1 MRVCLQRRERNG
13 GFRRILTARA
23 LPGALCLLF
32 AAGAAIAQSVVQSF
46 DGDSGAGLAVC
57 ETGRTHCGFPDMNAA
72 VNGKQVVQVTWQ
84 NVSVFD
90 YSGHLLR
97 ATPLAT
103 FFRDA
108 GLDPVPIARGA
119 TPSPARGPFELHVA
133 YDEFIGRWIVSA
145 TGASES
151 LMVSATSDPMGSWG
165 GVSLSCLDGGPC
177 LNYDPAVHL
186 GYDKN
191 GVYDC
196 GAHIGDSN
204 PNTVLGVSYDCV
216 AVSSAEVQAIGRGKA
231 PAHIHRA
238 HNMPHEVLPAI
249 DHNRDKAPGAP
260 AFFLAK
266 TCERT
271 SAGGCQ
277 NALNSSF
284 RWIVDTFTWNGA
296 AGAFNV
302 AGEQLVM
309 TDVGSR
315 QNKWLYSKPCCGPTA
330 IFPQAGSD
338 VGLRAAESHRL
349 TNVVQFGSHLYSALG
364 SGPCTAECGSQGTDT
379 NNVAFFVDLDCTKT
393 AACVVSQTAKLSGAD
408 LNPEFPSVGVDAAGN
423 VGIVAIS
430 SSANSDLSILLWSRR
445 KADPPNTLNGPTTLI
460 AGTQPYTCETDRKF
474 ASISNPAGVD
484 TMLDPSD
491 GTKLWITEQW
501 GNNAAR
507 CVWNTRV
514 VEYQVAPAQATPAK
528 RSKSKHE

>member
-1 MRVCLQRRERNG
+1 MRVNRM
-13 GFRRILTARA
+13 RRILTV
-23 LPGALCLLF
+23 GALVSAFCLLF
-32 AAGAAIAQSVVQSF
+32 PAGVTMAQTVVQSF
-46 DGDSGAGLAVC
+46 DGDSGAGLAEC

-103 FFRDA
+103 FIRNA
-108 GLDPVPIARGA
+108 GLDPIPIPRGA
-119 TPSPARGPFELHVA
+119 NPSPARGPFELHVA
-133 YDEFIGRWIVSA
+133 YDEFISRWIVSA
-145 TGASES
+145 TGSSES

-165 GVSLSCLDGGPC
+165 GVNLSCLAGGPC
-177 LNYDPAVHL
+177 LNFDPAVHL

-196 GAHIGDSN
+196 GAHVGDSN
-204 PNTVLGVSYDCV
+204 PNTVLGVSYDCL
-216 AVSSAEVQAIGRGKA
+216 AVSSAEVQAIGQGK
-231 PAHIHRA
+231 PPTHVNRA

-249 DHNRDKAPGAP
+249 DHTQDKAPGAP

-271 SAGGCQ
+271 SPGACQ
-277 NALNSSF
+277 NAANSSF
-284 RWIVDTFTWNGA
+284 RWIVDTFTWNGVT
-296 AGAFNV
+296 GTFNV

-309 TDVGSR
+309 TDVGSK

-330 IFPQAGSD
+330 LFPQAGSD

-393 AACVVSQTAKLSGAD
+393 TACVVSQTAKISGSEF
-408 LNPEFPSVGVDAAGN
+408 NPEFPSVGVDAAGN

-430 SSANSDLSILLWSRR
+430 STASTDLSILLWSHRR
-445 KADPPNTLNGPTTLI
+445 SDPPNTLNGLTTII
-460 AGTQPYTCETDRKF
+460 AGTQPYTCETDKKF
-474 ASISNPAGVD
+474 ASIANPAGVD
-484 TMLDPSD
+484 TMLDPLD

-507 CVWNTRV
+507 CVWNTRII
-514 VEYQVAPAQATPAK
+514 EYQIAPAQATKA
-528 RSKSKHE
+528 KSKPKY